1 MIKCF
6 CFRIF
11 VLKQHLAELCLKL
24 HYKIEKQKATKLC
37 THSLEGFHCHH
48 KQTNT
53 FLNILDRFPGL
64 TGLHL
69 PWGVEPLQVELII
82 TIPSPTIT
90 HDQIVA
96 SLLSSPNTDFLLF
109 CLNVS
114 LFLFLLLS
122 FFIWSAWATRVI
134 VAVRSN
140 SLCDFNQVGV
150 CKLQCLLQCWP
161 CKLVWPISR
170 LQSRTLYHHSS
181 ISSGSSG
188 SCRLL

>member
-1 MIKCF
+1 M
-6 CFRIF
+6 
-11 VLKQHLAELCLKL
+11 V
-24 HYKIEKQKATKLC
+24 HYNIEKQKATKLC

-69 PWGVEPLQVELII
+69 LWGVEPLQDELII
-82 TIPSPTIT
+82 TIPSPPIA

-109 CLNVS
+109 CLILS
-114 LFLFLLLS
+114 LFLSLLSLFSYQHGPLQLLLQ
-122 FFIWSAWATRVI
+122 SAPIALAILTKW
-134 VAVRSN
+134 
-140 SLCDFNQVGV
+140 GV
-150 CKLQCLLQCWP
+150 CIMAMSSTVLQSGPIDFAILTKWGSVLWQCLLQCWP

-170 LQSRTLYHHSS
+170 LQSRTLYR
-181 ISSGSSG
+181 SSGSSG

>member
-1 MIKCF
+1 MTDCF
-6 CFRIF
+6 LRFLIASGLLFFYRIIPRLQQIASNIEVWLNVFVLGFF

-53 FLNILDRFPGL
+53 FLNILDRFPGF

-69 PWGVEPLQVELII
+69 PWGVL
-82 TIPSPTIT
+82 TRWADHNYSPPPIA

-109 CLNVS
+109 LFECLPLSVS
-114 LFLFLLLS
+114 PPLFFHM
-122 FFIWSAWATRVI
+122 
-134 VAVRSN
+134 
-140 SLCDFNQVGV
+140 
-150 CKLQCLLQCWP
+150 
-161 CKLVWPISR
+161 ISMG
-170 LQSRTLYHHSS
+170 HSS
-181 ISSGSSG
+181 YCCSQVQ
-188 SCRLL
+188 

>member
-11 VLKQHLAELCLKL
+11 VLKQHLAELCLML
-24 HYKIEKQKATKLC
+24 HYNIEKQKATKLC

-53 FLNILDRFPGL
+53 FLNILDRFRGL

-69 PWGVEPLQVELII
+69 LWGVEPLQDELII
-82 TIPSPTIT
+82 TIPSPPIV

-109 CLNVS
+109 CFILS
-114 LFLFLLLS
+114 LFLSLLLS
-122 FFIWSAWATRVI
+122 FFISAWATPVI

-140 SLCDFNQVGV
+140 SLCHFNQVGV
-150 CKLQCLLQCWP
+150 C
-161 CKLVWPISR
+161 IMAM
-170 LQSRTLYHHSS
+170 SS
-181 ISSGSSG
+181 TV
-188 SCRLL
+188 LAL